1 MGGVLRV
8 LGGARNRGPCRSGV
22 SRSDRNFLRQIHTIT
37 LGGPELGAV
46 QLLRPIGTYG
56 DSRSIYYYS
65 EGPKHFD
72 AGPQTPEIWTL
83 ISPSAWPL
91 PSLNLSFGTERL

>member
-8 LGGARNRGPCRSGV
+8 LGSARNRGPCRSGV

-37 LGGPELGAV
+37 LSGPELGVV
-46 QLLRPIGTYG
+46 QLVRPIGTHG
-56 DSRSIYYYS
+56 AIRSIYHYS

-72 AGPQTPEIWTL
+72 APT
-83 ISPSAWPL
+83 SAG
-91 PSLNLSFGTERL
+91 NLDFDQP